1 MKPWARNAWIVAAF
15 GMSMLL
21 FLGFFHLRQGGQGW
35 AMLLAGSIVGVF
47 VPIAISG
54 THRPRSARA
63 NRRVQVEAGEVVLR
77 HQWGTHF
84 AFLVSALACVV
95 GAVVALIAV
104 ANPVYRS
111 LALLVAPV
119 APFLAWSYLLS
130 LLRRPCTVL
139 SPAGVRVR
147 GDIFDAELGWDELVA
162 VRVEES
168 PAGVRVVG
176 VPGASSYL
184 WRRVRG
190 VVPLYGRPGEGSIF
204 LYDFTYDRPG
214 VVAEVM
220 ETLARLAPERR
231 AEYLLGPAVALL
243 RGDHE
248 TIQES

>member
-1 MKPWARNAWIVAAF
+1 M
-15 GMSMLL
+15 
-21 FLGFFHLRQGGQGW
+21 
-35 AMLLAGSIVGVF
+35 
-47 VPIAISG
+47 IS
-54 THRPRSARA
+54 
-63 NRRVQVEAGEVVLR
+63 L
-77 HQWGTHF
+77 
-84 AFLVSALACVV
+84 C
-95 GAVVALIAV
+95 IAV
-104 ANPVYRS
+104 
-111 LALLVAPV
+111 
-119 APFLAWSYLLS
+119 
-130 LLRRPCTVL
+130 LRRPCTVL

-147 GDIFDAELGWDELVA
+147 GDILDAELGWDELVG

-248 TIQES
+248 TIRES

>member
-1 MKPWARNAWIVAAF
+1 M
-15 GMSMLL
+15 
-21 FLGFFHLRQGGQGW
+21 
-35 AMLLAGSIVGVF
+35 
-47 VPIAISG
+47 
-54 THRPRSARA
+54 
-63 NRRVQVEAGEVVLR
+63 
-77 HQWGTHF
+77 
-84 AFLVSALACVV
+84 

>member
-1 MKPWARNAWIVAAF
+1 MKVGWIVAVACTA
-15 GMSMLL
+15 LA
-21 FLGFFHLRQGGQGW
+21 GFFVFLYIDGDVSLAVPVVGLCFAAALGVLELSAWRRRRGQPRARRVRPSAREVVVSHRRATHV
-35 AMLLAGSIVGVF
+35 AMISAFALLAL
-47 VPIAISG
+47 
-54 THRPRSARA
+54 
-63 NRRVQVEAGEVVLR
+63 AG
-77 HQWGTHF
+77 
-84 AFLVSALACVV
+84 
-95 GAVVALIAV
+95 VVALSQRPNAV
-104 ANPVYRS
+104 LTGIIVAGLIVAVPV
-111 LALLVAPV
+111 
-119 APFLAWSYLLS
+119 AWSYLCAVW
-130 LLRRPCTVL
+130 RRPCTVL

-147 GDIFDAELGWDELVA
+147 GDIFDAELRWDELVA

-176 VPGASSYL
+176 VPGASSYS

-248 TIQES
+248 TSQA

>member
-1 MKPWARNAWIVAAF
+1 MAAPI
-15 GMSMLL
+15 
-21 FLGFFHLRQGGQGW
+21 
-35 AMLLAGSIVGVF
+35 ALAGSLRSGDSRARRRLEVVGDKL
-47 VPIAISG
+47 
-54 THRPRSARA
+54 
-63 NRRVQVEAGEVVLR
+63 VLR
-77 HQWGTHF
+77 HQRRMQ
-84 AFLVSALACVV
+84 VACVPSGISGAV
-95 GAVVALIAV
+95 ANVAVLQISTNLVYRSGAVVAAV
-104 ANPVYRS
+104 AA
-111 LALLVAPV
+111 LALAWYGSMALV
-119 APFLAWSYLLS
+119 
-130 LLRRPCTVL
+130 RRPCTVL

-168 PAGVRVVG
+168 PAGLRVVG
-176 VPGASSYL
+176 VPGASSYS

-248 TIQES
+248 TSQQS